1 MRDPASMSTARLLD
15 VAPEDDKAQ
24 DGIPLAVLGAVVGTA
39 SALITA
45 IITASL
51 IALVLSGCADGLG
64 QPGDALDPD
73 PPTLPSPQLAEDD
86 LAAPPLR
93 SPCPGSD
100 ADFAYRALRL
110 IQGRRPYGVR
120 ELDLLA
126 QMVRTLDEAGEPGRQ
141 LVARGLAEGDRYR
154 QHWRGVLLDLLR
166 IPRLGQTADIDCYAR
181 PGALS
186 GSPELASWI
195 RDAAPGDAPPP
206 ALAGWTM
213 ADLLGSSLALD
224 DLSPLLRAHLIIRN
238 ARPLAGNNV
247 DPEELERAGRVFLGR
262 GFEAAF
268 LGRRLECIA
277 CHDGGG
283 ATVLDAIDPAEDR
296 SWPVL
301 PGLEDSVY
309 GAPHLADEASAYA
322 VFRVAG
328 VVDHG
333 PRPWGAGDDCPRMA
347 LTSAEQGADPLGDP
361 AYLGGP
367 RGQGASVVDLEAAL
381 HRGLDRLRAEGLP
394 AGAGDNTETE
404 EKEKEK
410 DPEAALAAMVAIHL
424 ADAAWREA
432 SGHRLTMSHGQPRNP
447 IQQAVLRELSAS
459 FVGGGYSLRELL
471 VAIATHPLLDLDEP
485 SACAE
490 ELPALFDPFQASNNA
505 GDLVRRE
512 DPWRLLDSAAIA
524 LGWPTMQRFPLSSGW
539 ADETLLRSLG
549 AFIDETEPG
558 HHGVDVV
565 SALAWEAA
573 VGDGLDPAWRG
584 PPTSDGDGDVLSRL
598 VELAA
603 ADPNA
608 TVLDLAIAVEDRILQ
623 ESALAGPPSPLRAQQ
638 RAAIEGL
645 LGLPMDAPAAELSAD
660 PSDHD
665 ALVHALRRFAGALLT
680 TPQFTL
686 AGAPPRPTPPPR
698 LVLPEATARALCE
711 ALAPAIL
718 DPSELTWECD
728 EQGLVLVAED

>member
-1 MRDPASMSTARLLD
+1 MRDPASMSTARLTD
-15 VAPEDDKAQ
+15 VAPEKERPES
-24 DGIPLAVLGAVVGTA
+24 GVPLAVLGAVVGTA

-64 QPGDALDPD
+64 QPSDAAQPD
-73 PPTLPSPQLAEDD
+73 PPTLPSPPLTEDQLAT
-86 LAAPPLR
+86 APLR

-100 ADFAYRALRL
+100 AAFSYRALRL

-126 QMVRTLDEAGEPGRQ
+126 QTIGALDDAGLPGRE
-141 LVARGLAEGDRYR
+141 LVARGLADGDRYH

-166 IPRLGQTADIDCYAR
+166 IPRLGPTADVDCYAR
-181 PGALS
+181 PGELEDA
-186 GSPELASWI
+186 PELAAWI
-195 RDAAPGDAPPP
+195 RDAAPGEAPKP

-213 ADLLGSSLALD
+213 ADLLGSALALD

-247 DPEELERAGRVFLGR
+247 DPEALERAGRVFLGR

-283 ATVLDAIDPAEDR
+283 TTVLDATDPADDR

-301 PGLEDSVY
+301 PDLEDSVY

-328 VVDHG
+328 IVDHG
-333 PRPWGAGDDCPRMA
+333 ARPWGASDQCPRLA
-347 LTSAEQGADPLGDP
+347 LTSADQGADPLGDP
-361 AYLGGP
+361 AYLGGALA
-367 RGQGASVVDLEAAL
+367 QGASVVDLEAAL

-394 AGAGDNTETE
+394 AGARDDEGE
-404 EKEKEK
+404 E

-432 SGHRLTMSHGQPRNP
+432 SGHRLTMSHGQPRRP

-459 FVGGGYSLRELL
+459 FVDSGYSLRELL

-490 ELPALFDPFQASNNA
+490 ELPGLLDPFQASNDA

-512 DPWRLLDSAAIA
+512 DAWRLLDSAAIA
-524 LGWPTMQRFPLSSGW
+524 LGWPTMQRFPLNSGW

-573 VGDGLDPAWRG
+573 VGDGVDPAWRG
-584 PPTSDGDGDVLSRL
+584 PPTSDHDGDVLSRL
-598 VELAA
+598 VDLAV
-603 ADPNA
+603 ADPDA
-608 TVLDLAIAVEDRILQ
+608 TVLELAIAVEDRLLQ
-623 ESALAGPPSPLRAQQ
+623 ESALSGPPSPEQAQQ
-638 RAAIEGL
+638 RAAIEEL
-645 LGLPMDAPAAELSAD
+645 LGLPMEARAADLAAEANGRA
-660 PSDHD
+660 
-665 ALVHALRRFAGALLT
+665 ALLGALRRFAGALLA

-686 AGAPPRPTPPPR
+686 AGVPPRPTSPPR
-698 LVLPEATARALCE
+698 LVLPEATTSALCE

-718 DPSELTWECD
+718 DPSELAWECD
-728 EQGLVLVAED
+728 EQGLVLAQDGSAATR